1 MNHAFGMRGVES
13 PADLLHD
20 THSFDRGKFS
30 PFPQQRF
37 QIAALDIFHGEKLH
51 PIGLAKVVDPDHV
64 LVRNLP
70 RQDQFLLEALENRWG
85 VREFRTNDFQSDQAI
100 EFAVLGLVNRSHATF
115 AQQMKDLVS
124 PAQHSPRLEPR
135 NGGLMGQRLV
145 ARGTAPSG
153 RCGNA
158 ARSSRIFHGWK

>member
-1 MNHAFGMRGVES
+1 MRGVES

-70 RQDQFLLEALENRWG
+70 RQDQFLLEALENRRG

-115 AQQMKDLVS
+115 AQQMKDLVC
-124 PAQHSPRLEPR
+124 RLLLEKKNNKQPKAITTTKNDSR
-135 NGGLMGQRLV
+135 TTERLH
-145 ARGTAPSG
+145 R
-153 RCGNA
+153 
-158 ARSSRIFHGWK
+158 

>member
-1 MNHAFGMRGVES
+1 MRGVES

-70 RQDQFLLEALENRWG
+70 RQDQFLLDVLENRWG
-85 VREFRTNDFQSDQAI
+85 VSELWTYDLQIDQAN
-100 EFAVLGLVNRSHATF
+100 ELYDMGLLTCSIVYFDTH
-115 AQQMKDLVS
+115 L
-124 PAQHSPRLEPR
+124 
-135 NGGLMGQRLV
+135 
-145 ARGTAPSG
+145 
-153 RCGNA
+153 
-158 ARSSRIFHGWK
+158 